1 MGSLMDVGILSLF
14 AGLAFVEKKRKET
27 ESGSS

>member
-14 AGLAFVEKKRKET
+14 AGLAFVEKKKET